1 MALAIKGLQYFP
13 LDVNFFENNKI
24 AIIISDYGLEA
35 TAVVLKLFSQIY
47 KSGYYMDWNEKIG
60 KIFSASFHTK
70 YSYATI
76 MNLVNSLVEEDIFNK
91 RMYEE
96 YHILTS
102 EKIQNCYFSATVRR
116 KKQKISNP
124 EYLLIADMIP
134 SSTTP
139 NEHLNDDSVDKNPK
153 IACNFE
159 QSKVDKSKV
168 ENNKENESINLIERE
183 SNARARENDQFNFR
197 QTYRIIPEES
207 NARAREN
214 DQSLKAEW
222 DQWKMELLN
231 DEDWCATLIR
241 ISGKGLSL
249 LDKTHQAMNCFDDI
263 NVLRALQNTVQ
274 TKKEYQSGFIA
285 WWRHNNWET
294 DMQVLSGAKSAKN
307 KVPPR
312 TEYKKPAARKS
323 RYEEMME
330 VAAEA
335 KLLTKKMYENNGFG
349 YTIENSLEATTDYTA

>member
-91 RMYEE
+91 KMYEQ

-102 EKIQNCYFSATVRR
+102 EKIQNCYFTATVRR

-139 NEHLNDDSVDKNPK
+139 KEHLNDNSVDKNPK
-153 IACNFE
+153 NACNFE
-159 QSKVDKSKV
+159 QSKVDKSK
-168 ENNKENESINLIERE
+168 ENESINL
-183 SNARARENDQFNFR
+183 NNNNHN
-197 QTYRIIPEES
+197 

-231 DEDWCATLIR
+231 DEDWCASLVR
-241 ISGKGLSL
+241 YSGKGLAIIEHAL
-249 LDKTHQAMNCFDDI
+249 EAMTYFDDFI
-263 NVLRALQNTVQ
+263 VLKAQEDTTR
-274 TKKEYQSGFIA
+274 TKKEYQMSFIG

-294 DMQVLSGAKSAKN
+294 NSQLLTGTKQVA
-307 KVPPR
+307 PPR
-312 TEYKKPAARKS
+312 PEYKKPAARKS

-349 YTIENSLEATTDYTA
+349 YTIENSLEATTDYTV

>member
-1 MALAIKGLQYFP
+1 MALSIKGLQYFP

-60 KIFSASFHTK
+60 KIFSTSFHTK

-91 RMYEE
+91 KMYEE

-102 EKIQNCYFSATVRR
+102 EKIQNCYFTATVRR

-139 NEHLNDDSVDKNPK
+139 KEHLNDNSVDKNPK
-153 IACNFE
+153 IVCNFQ

-168 ENNKENESINLIERE
+168 DKSKGNESINNHTHIARE
-183 SNARARENDQFNFR
+183 SEKIRA
-197 QTYRIIPEES
+197 
-207 NARAREN
+207 
-214 DQSLKAEW
+214 LKAEW
-222 DQWKMELLN
+222 DQWKMEMLN
-231 DEDWCATLIR
+231 DEDWCATLVR
-241 ISGKGLSL
+241 YSGKGILIL
-249 LDKTHQAMNCFDDI
+249 NNAYEIMKCFDDYI
-263 NVLRALQNTVQ
+263 ILRSSENTIQ
-274 TKKEYQSGFIA
+274 TKKDYQSGLFG
-285 WWRHNNWET
+285 WWRYNNWET
-294 DMQVLSGAKSAKN
+294 DLQILTGAKAAMIENKCSA
-307 KVPPR
+307 PR
-312 TEYKKPAARKS
+312 TTQKTSKI
-323 RYEEMME
+323 EEAMA
-330 VAAEA
+330 VAERASEMA
-335 KLLTKKMYENNGFG
+335 YQLMQQNQL
-349 YTIENSLEATTDYTA
+349 

>member
-1 MALAIKGLQYFP
+1 MALSIKGLQYFP

-91 RMYEE
+91 KMYEE

-139 NEHLNDDSVDKNPK
+139 KEHLNDNSVDKNPK
-153 IACNFE
+153 IACNFQ
-159 QSKVDKSKV
+159 QSIVDESKG
-168 ENNKENESINLIERE
+168 KESRENLII
-183 SNARARENDQFNFR
+183 SSSCLTRAGENFETIEMKSPFIQECEQKRKELFAD
-197 QTYRIIPEES
+197 EEWLYS
-207 NARAREN
+207 I
-214 DQSLKAEW
+214 S
-222 DQWKMELLN
+222 MM
-231 DEDWCATLIR
+231 
-241 ISGKGLSL
+241 SGKGHQVLDL
-249 LDKTHQAMNCFDDI
+249 LPQVMRIFEMHLISIGDTGTILNI
-263 NVLRALQNTVQ
+263 NDYKRRFQNWWRCLNFGSAQ
-274 TKKEYQSGFIA
+274 EIMEQNPKKEC
-285 WWRHNNWET
+285 
-294 DMQVLSGAKSAKN
+294 SA
-307 KVPPR
+307 PR
-312 TEYKKPAARKS
+312 TTQKTSKI
-323 RYEEMME
+323 EEAMA
-330 VAAEA
+330 VAERASEMA
-335 KLLTKKMYENNGFG
+335 YQLMQQNPL
-349 YTIENSLEATTDYTA
+349 

>member
-91 RMYEE
+91 KMYEE

-124 EYLLIADMIP
+124 EYLLIADMIS

-139 NEHLNDDSVDKNPK
+139 KEHLNDNSVDKNPK
-153 IACNFE
+153 IACNFQ

-168 ENNKENESINLIERE
+168 DKSKGKESINNHTHIARE
-183 SNARARENDQFNFR
+183 SEKIR
-197 QTYRIIPEES
+197 
-207 NARAREN
+207 
-214 DQSLKAEW
+214 SLKAEW
-222 DQWKMELLN
+222 DQWKMEMLN
-231 DEDWCATLIR
+231 DEDWCATLVR
-241 ISGKGLSL
+241 YSGKGILIL
-249 LDKTHQAMNCFDDI
+249 NNAYQIMKCFDDYVI
-263 NVLRALQNTVQ
+263 LRSSENTIQ
-274 TKKEYQSGFIA
+274 TKKDYQSGLFG
-285 WWRHNNWET
+285 WWRYNNWET
-294 DMQVLSGAKSAKN
+294 DLQILTGAKAAMIENKCSA
-307 KVPPR
+307 PR
-312 TEYKKPAARKS
+312 TTQKTSKI
-323 RYEEMME
+323 EEAMA
-330 VAAEA
+330 VAERASEMA
-335 KLLTKKMYENNGFG
+335 YQLMQQNPL
-349 YTIENSLEATTDYTA
+349 

>member
-1 MALAIKGLQYFP
+1 MALSIKGLQYFP

-91 RMYEE
+91 KMYEE

-139 NEHLNDDSVDKNPK
+139 KEHLNDNSVDKNPK
-153 IACNFE
+153 NACNFQ

-168 ENNKENESINLIERE
+168 DKSKGKESINNHTHIARE
-183 SNARARENDQFNFR
+183 SEKIR
-197 QTYRIIPEES
+197 
-207 NARAREN
+207 
-214 DQSLKAEW
+214 SLKAEW
-222 DQWKMELLN
+222 DQWKMEMLN
-231 DEDWCATLIR
+231 DEDWCATLVR
-241 ISGKGLSL
+241 YSGKGILIL
-249 LDKTHQAMNCFDDI
+249 NNAYEIMKCFDDYVI
-263 NVLRALQNTVQ
+263 LRSSENTIQ
-274 TKKEYQSGFIA
+274 TKKDYQSGLFG
-285 WWRHNNWET
+285 WWRYNNWET
-294 DMQVLSGAKSAKN
+294 DLQILTGAKAAMIENKCSA
-307 KVPPR
+307 PR
-312 TEYKKPAARKS
+312 TTQKTSKI
-323 RYEEMME
+323 EEAMA
-330 VAAEA
+330 VAERASEMA
-335 KLLTKKMYENNGFG
+335 YQLMQQNPL
-349 YTIENSLEATTDYTA
+349 

>member
-1 MALAIKGLQYFP
+1 MALSIKGLQYFP

-91 RMYEE
+91 KMYEE

-124 EYLLIADMIP
+124 EYLLIADMIS

-139 NEHLNDDSVDKNPK
+139 KEHLNDNSVDKNPK
-153 IACNFE
+153 IACNFQ

-168 ENNKENESINLIERE
+168 DKSKGKESINNHTHIARE
-183 SNARARENDQFNFR
+183 SEKIR
-197 QTYRIIPEES
+197 
-207 NARAREN
+207 
-214 DQSLKAEW
+214 SLKAEW
-222 DQWKMELLN
+222 DQWKMEMLN
-231 DEDWCATLIR
+231 DEDWCATLVR
-241 ISGKGLSL
+241 YSGKGILIL
-249 LDKTHQAMNCFDDI
+249 NNAYQIMKCFDDYVI
-263 NVLRALQNTVQ
+263 LRSSENTIQ
-274 TKKEYQSGFIA
+274 TKKDYQSGLFG
-285 WWRHNNWET
+285 WWRYNNWET
-294 DMQVLSGAKSAKN
+294 DLQILTGAKAAMIENKCSA
-307 KVPPR
+307 PR
-312 TEYKKPAARKS
+312 TTQKTSKI
-323 RYEEMME
+323 EEAMA
-330 VAAEA
+330 VAERASEMA
-335 KLLTKKMYENNGFG
+335 YQLMQQNPL
-349 YTIENSLEATTDYTA
+349 

>member
-168 ENNKENESINLIERE
+168 KNSKENESINLNNNNNHN
-183 SNARARENDQFNFR
+183 NARV
-197 QTYRIIPEES
+197 
-207 NARAREN
+207 REN

-222 DQWKMELLN
+222 DQWKKELLN
-231 DEDWCATLIR
+231 DEDWCASLVR
-241 ISGKGLSL
+241 YSGKGLAIIEHAL
-249 LDKTHQAMNCFDDI
+249 EAMTYFDDFI
-263 NVLRALQNTVQ
+263 VLKAQEDTTR
-274 TKKEYQSGFIA
+274 TKKEYQMSFIG

-294 DMQVLSGAKSAKN
+294 NRQLLTGTKQVA
-307 KVPPR
+307 PPR